1 MATTIVEDIHQED
14 DEFVVEDDVRG
25 EDEGGNEVDE
35 EVNVAYYPA
44 DRVEMYDTYYFN
56 LMETGFVWAPLAYSD
71 QIQFLAW
78 GKVIEEEVTPKK
90 EEKIAIPVRK
100 RKSTTEK
107 KKKGKKDEEEKKKE
121 EKEKK
126 NMTKRWKV
134 EMMK

>member
-35 EVNVAYYPA
+35 EVNVAYPA
-44 DRVEMYDTYYFN
+44 KRVEMYDTFYFN

-100 RKSTTEK
+100 RKSTTGGRRASR
-107 KKKGKKDEEEKKKE
+107 KGKKKIAVVVD
-121 EKEKK
+121 
-126 NMTKRWKV
+126 NT
-134 EMMK
+134 